1 MTSTVTRL
9 RPRGCSDPTVAL
21 RSSSLVVI
29 RLMRRFD
36 DVPSSWVHFTLP
48 TGHGAARVRATY
60 RTLRNIGVSRT
71 EARYAVVQLLLA
83 AAPTMTGGRP

>member
-1 MTSTVTRL
+1 MSATVT
-9 RPRGCSDPTVAL
+9 PL
-21 RSSSLVVI
+21 RSPSLVVLPRYPVCSSVLVI
-29 RLMRRFD
+29 RLLTRFD